1 MMVLFVIGILL
12 FSWRLMAFA
21 FHAAWSVAKCV
32 LFTVGIPLILI
43 ALFLAGMVYLAV
55 PLLAIGLLVSFLR
68 PRIS

>member
-1 MMVLFVIGILL
+1 MMTLFWIGILL
-12 FSWRLMAFA
+12 FAWRLMAFA
-21 FHAAWSVAKCV
+21 LRAAWSITKCV

-43 ALFLAGMVYLAV
+43 GLFFAGLVYLAV